1 MTNISHILNEF
12 YKEGI
17 PFSYSLIHYLD
28 IRDFYRKN
36 NPEKKG
42 SEEEFDYIIHM
53 LKTTKNTLMDQY
65 KQTLEQAKTFKHL
78 SNNSK

>member
-1 MTNISHILNEF
+1 MTNISQILNEF

-17 PFSYSLIHYLD
+17 PLSYSLIHYLD
-28 IRDFYRKN
+28 IKDFYRKN

-42 SEEEFDYIIHM
+42 SEEEFNYIIHM
-53 LKTTKNTLMDQY
+53 LKETKDTLIDSY
-65 KQTLEQAKTFKHL
+65 KQQLEQAKTFKHL